1 MPMLRYD
8 EMVPDVYVQQ
18 SRDFQ
23 VLTRLFTIGLSNS
36 KYFADKLKFQNSP
49 KYIEDTLLILL
60 QEKVGFYTSKNFS
73 ANELRNLLEV
83 FYSLVRNKGSLSSIE
98 QAIRLFF
105 QIQNLNTNAYIN
117 INNKNTTIDSYTI
130 QIGIDSSIRDITLLT
145 EILKYIIPTG
155 YIISIFFYE
164 HTAFDDYITTH
175 DDLIIISS
183 SGDDRS
189 ALGTD
194 KTIKFKNDID
204 TTTIFKQHDNGEINE

>member
-1 MPMLRYD
+1 MLRYD
-8 EMVPDVYVQQ
+8 EMVPEVYVQQ

-60 QEKVGFYTSKNFS
+60 QEKVGFYTRKNFS

-183 SGDDRS
+183 NGDDRS

>member
-1 MPMLRYD
+1 M
-8 EMVPDVYVQQ
+8 
-18 SRDFQ
+18 
-23 VLTRLFTIGLSNS
+23 
-36 KYFADKLKFQNSP
+36 
-49 KYIEDTLLILL
+49 ILL
-60 QEKVGFYTSKNFS
+60 QEKVGFYTRKNFS

-117 INNKNTTIDSYTI
+117 ISNKNTTIDSYTI

-164 HTAFDDYITTH
+164 HAAFDDYITTH

-183 SGDDRS
+183 DGDDRS
-189 ALGTD
+189 ALGSD